1 MHLADT
7 LSQAYQGPNVGEPE
21 RSETDKEVESIHAMQ
36 YLAISEVQLNKIKQE
51 TVKRP

>member
-7 LSQAYQGPNVGEPE
+7 LSQAYQSPNVGEPE
-21 RSETDKEVESIHAMQ
+21 RSETDKEVEGIHAQ

-51 TVKRP
+51 TLKRP